1 MLKNSDTEQTDLY
14 MYVKSAQKQA
24 KQETDRT
31 LQQYPETIKASLSK
45 KHGVKREEMVNRR
58 IGRAIEKYPSISKL
72 YDIELQ
78 VSDDKTVSA
87 MTWKR
92 NETKRNEK
100 IAPDSLYFVRCSLKS
115 DHPPTFAHQ
124 STRRSNI

>member
-1 MLKNSDTEQTDLY
+1 MYINAEKPTERF
-14 MYVKSAQKQA
+14 
-24 KQETDRT
+24 E
-31 LQQYPETIKASLSK
+31 QYLETIKASLSK
-45 KHGVKREEMVNRR
+45 KHGVKRENRVNRR

-92 NETKRNEK
+92 NEKS
-100 IAPDSLYFVRCSLKS
+100 APDSLYFVRCSLKELTEETVWEIYNTIREIES
-115 DHPPTFAHQ
+115 TFRCLKTDLDVRPIFHQ
-124 STRRSNI
+124 KDI